1 MKKLSVCLA
10 LAGLVALSGCAS
22 NLGGSSYYRSEVRSI
37 QRVELGTLV
46 AVHIVKIKGGSA
58 RGGLS
63 SGEVGTGVGAVAG
76 GIAGNSFGSGN
87 GRALATVGGVVL
99 GALAGHA
106 LGSSIGATTGVQLT
120 VRLNN
125 GRLIAVTQQAGHTNW
140 RLGEQV
146 EVIISQDGTARVQ
159 PF

>member
-1 MKKLSVCLA
+1 MKKLSVLVVCAGLMA
-10 LAGLVALSGCAS
+10 LAGCAS
-22 NLGGSSYYRSEVRSI
+22 NLGGSSYYRSEARSI

-46 AVHIVKIKGGSA
+46 AVHFVKIKGGSA
-58 RGGLS
+58 RGGIS
-63 SGEVGTGVGAVAG
+63 SGDVGTAAGAVAG

-106 LGSSIGATTGVQLT
+106 LASNMSSANGVQLT

-125 GRLIAVTQQAGHTNW
+125 GRLIAVTQQAGRTNW
-140 RLGEQV
+140 RLGQQV
-146 EVIISQDGTARVQ
+146 EVLIAQDGTARVQ

>member
-1 MKKLSVCLA
+1 MKKLVVV
-10 LAGLVALSGCAS
+10 LAGAGLMALSGCAS
-22 NLGGSSYYRSEVRSI
+22 NLGGSSYYRNEARSI

-46 AVHIVKIKGGSA
+46 AVHLVRIQSGSA
-58 RGGLS
+58 RGGIT
-63 SGEVGTGVGAVAG
+63 SGEAGTAVGAVAG

-106 LGSSIGATTGVQLT
+106 VGSTVGASTGVQLT
-120 VRLNN
+120 VRLNS
-125 GRLIAVTQQAGHTNW
+125 GRLIAVTQQAGHTGW

-146 EVIISQDGTARVQ
+146 EVVISQDGTARVQ

>member
-1 MKKLSVCLA
+1 MKTFTAFLA
-10 LAGLVALSGCAS
+10 CVGLVALSGCAG
-22 NLGGSSYYRSEVRSI
+22 NLGGSSYYRNEARSI
-37 QRVELGTLV
+37 QRVELGTLI
-46 AVHIVKIKGGSA
+46 AVHIVQIKGGSA
-58 RGGLS
+58 RGGIS

-106 LGSSIGATTGVQLT
+106 IGSNMGATTGVQLT
-120 VRLNN
+120 VRLKN

-140 RLGEQV
+140 RLGQEV
-146 EVIISQDGTARVQ
+146 EVLISQDGTARVQ
-159 PF
+159 PL

>member
-1 MKKLSVCLA
+1 MKKLSVLLVC
-10 LAGLVALSGCAS
+10 AGFLALSGCAS
-22 NLGGSSYYRSEVRSI
+22 NLGGSSYYRNETRSL

-46 AVHIVKIKGGSA
+46 AVHFVKIKGGTA
-58 RGGLS
+58 RGGIS
-63 SGEVGTGVGAVAG
+63 SGEAGTAVGAVAG

-87 GRALATVGGVVL
+87 GRALATVGGIVL

-106 LGSSIGATTGVQLT
+106 IGSGVGAANGVQLT

-125 GRLIAVTQQAGHTNW
+125 GRLIAVTQQAGRTNW

-146 EVIISQDGTARVQ
+146 EVLISQNGVARVQ